1 MIVALRV
8 TKGESAPSDF
18 VFFITYLAQ
27 LYGPLNNLGYIYRS
41 VNQSLVDTERL
52 LKLLNEPTEV
62 EDTADAPDLIIGD
75 GEIEFDN
82 VSFSYDNRT
91 TALNGVSFKVPKGSS
106 VALVGE
112 SGAGKSTILRLLY
125 RFYDLKE
132 GEGRILIDGQNI
144 KDVTQKSLRKAIGV
158 VPQDSVLFNT
168 SVGYNIG
175 YGKFDASPDEVKAA
189 AQGAQM
195 HDRIMSFPDGYE
207 TKVGE
212 RGVRL
217 SGGEKQR
224 VAIARTLLKNPPIL
238 LLDEA
243 TSALDTSTEKDIQKA
258 LQNLQRG
265 RSSLSIAHRLS
276 TIASADVILVLKD
289 GQIIEQ
295 GSHKELLAH
304 DDVFAPMWADQISAS
319 GDPATS
325 IEAQRVKKEAVSGYL
340 GDQTESAADAA
351 VEDEAPHE
359 PAASDA
365 FVDTP
370 EAVPA
375 VFDSTESAQDA
386 PPVPFK
392 EPVAFPADESGPPA
406 QLAFPTSD
414 DTQRPPSERIASQSG
429 GGVTFEDSVNA
440 TPSRTATPDPEAEP
454 KRKRI
459 SSQNFQRFARK
470 MSLTTRRQGSGTKRE
485 ASSPPQDDAVASSA
499 RNSNDSPAA
508 SVQSD
513 IGKSKDNK
521 KAKRKS
527 IF

>member
-1 MIVALRV
+1 
-8 TKGESAPSDF
+8 
-18 VFFITYLAQ
+18 
-27 LYGPLNNLGYIYRS
+27 
-41 VNQSLVDTERL
+41 
-52 LKLLNEPTEV
+52 
-62 EDTADAPDLIIGD
+62 
-75 GEIEFDN
+75 
-82 VSFSYDNRT
+82 
-91 TALNGVSFKVPKGSS
+91 VSFKVPKGSS

-144 KDVTQKSLRKAIGV
+144 RDVTQKSLRKAIGV

-168 SVGYNIG
+168 SISYNIG
-175 YGKFDASPDEVKAA
+175 YGKFDASPDEIEAA

-295 GSHKELLAH
+295 GTHKELLAH
-304 DDVFAPMWADQISAS
+304 GGVFATMWADQISTS
-319 GDPATS
+319 GDPVTS
-325 IEAQRVKKEAVSGYL
+325 IEDQSVKNEAVSDL

-351 VEDEAPHE
+351 VEDEAPRE
-359 PAASDA
+359 PAMSDA

-370 EAVPA
+370 EVVPA
-375 VFDSTESAQDA
+375 ALDSTENAQDA
-386 PPVPFK
+386 PPVPLK
-392 EPVAFPADESGPPA
+392 EPEAFPADESSPPS

-414 DTQRPPSERIASQSG
+414 DTQRPSSERISSQSG
-429 GGVTFEDSVNA
+429 GGVTFGDTVNA
-440 TPSRTATPDPEAEP
+440 PPSRTASPDPEVEP

-459 SSQNFQRFARK
+459 ASQNFQRFARK

-485 ASSPPQDDAVASSA
+485 ASSTPQDGAGASSV
-499 RNSNDSPAA
+499 RNSNVSPAG

-513 IGKSKDNK
+513 IDKSKDK
-521 KAKRKS
+521 KKDKKEKRKS